1 MGVRSRANQRGRESR
16 RLEIGKLGCAAAP
29 TFSEPRFPHPCHE
42 GAGPDLV
49 MFPPSSDS
57 RHSNLKLSSCPPV
70 LMSTSKLCVRKRC
83 SSTCPLGTLGL
94 PANRFLPPDREHLP
108 GMRTHS
114 AYQRAALLQSPTYR
128 KRQQWCLSCHLSD

>member
-57 RHSNLKLSSCPPV
+57 LHSNLKLSSCPPV
-70 LMSTSKLCVRKRC
+70 LMSTSKECIRKRC

-108 GMRTHS
+108 GMRTQQSLPESSS
-114 AYQRAALLQSPTYR
+114 APKPHVQEKATTVSF
-128 KRQQWCLSCHLSD
+128 LSSL